1 MYEIVEIV
9 GDDFKSVI
17 VIDNLAMAREV
28 IREISKQ
35 NPEKEYA
42 LLDEMGLEK

>member
-17 VIDNLAMAREV
+17 VIDNLVMARQEL
-28 IREISKQ
+28 REISKQ
-35 NPEKEYA
+35 NPNKEYII
-42 LLDEMGLEK
+42 LNEQGLKI